1 MKVCHII
8 GGGDVG
14 GAKTH
19 VLSLVERLNKNIEVL
34 LISLREG
41 EFADDAIAM
50 GIPTKIVRNG
60 NMLKDVS
67 ELKKIIEEREFDVVH
82 CHGAK
87 ANVIGTMLRR
97 KCKIPVVT
105 TVHSDWR
112 LDYMGSPVKKY
123 TFGLLNTIALRMLDG
138 HIGVTDNFADM
149 LIERGFDPYNVHVIY
164 NGIDFGYEPSPKCSR
179 EEYLKSLGIPVEED
193 TIVCGIAARLHPV
206 KDIATIVRAF
216 AKLRDVC
223 PKLYLIIGGDGEQRE
238 YLTKLVAENK
248 LSDRIIFAG
257 WISDMDTFVNAID
270 INLLSSLS
278 ESFPYSVLEAVRA
291 KCTMVVSSVG
301 GMPILIDHGANGLLF
316 KPQVI
321 DELAAHLEYLYKNPE
336 VRRDMAEKLYE
347 KASALYSLDKMVS
360 NQIEIYKNVLS
371 GVKCNKIRRGQIV
384 VCGAYGR
391 GNAGD
396 DAILK
401 ALKTE
406 LCSISDK
413 ARICVMSRNPKQTR
427 LQYRIRSIYT
437 FNVFKM
443 INALRHSHLYINGG
457 GSLIQDCT
465 SSRSIW
471 FYLFSLSMAKLCKTP
486 IMMYGC
492 GIGPISRKF
501 NRRLA
506 AKVIDRCADVITLR
520 EPSSMEELTKMGV
533 SRPKMHLAADPT
545 LNLAPA
551 SDLQIES
558 AFFSEELDINENYA
572 CIAMRKW
579 KGFDKKLPEIAKT
592 VEYIAKK
599 HNLKPLLVPMERS
612 RDLPVAQQIAAL
624 CNCEVQILK
633 NEHDVHTMIGI
644 LSKMKIIVA
653 MRLHALV
660 FGAGQGIPVVGISYD
675 EKVSNFM
682 KYIGDEFYIEYSDFN
697 FDNIEPYIDRAL
709 SDASSN
715 KIKDAM
721 LKIRENEKVNGEVAK
736 EFFIYE

>member
-19 VLSLVERLNKNIEVL
+19 VLSLVAQLHKNIDVL

-50 GIPTKIVRNG
+50 GIPTKVIRNG
-60 NMLKDVS
+60 NMLKDVA
-67 ELKKIIEEREFDVVH
+67 ELKKIINDGGFDVVH

-97 KCKIPVVT
+97 KCKVPVVT

-112 LDYMGSPVKKY
+112 LDYMGNAVKKY
-123 TFGLLNTIALRMLDG
+123 TFGMLNTIALRLLDG

-149 LIERGFDPYNVHVIY
+149 LIDRGFDPYNVHVIY
-164 NGIDFGYEPSPKCSR
+164 NGIDFSYEPKPKCSR
-179 EEYLKSLGIPVEED
+179 EEFLKSYGIPADED

-216 AKLRDVC
+216 AKLSDIC

-238 YLTKLVAENK
+238 YLTKLVQENK

-257 WISDMDTFVNAID
+257 WVSDMDTFLNAID

-278 ESFPYSVLEAVRA
+278 ESFPYSVLEAVRSD
-291 KCTMVVSSVG
+291 CTMVVSSVG

-316 KPQVI
+316 KPQAV
-321 DELAAHLEYLYKNPE
+321 DELAAHLEYLYKNPD
-336 VRRDMAEKLYE
+336 VRRDMAKKLLE
-347 KASALYSLDKMVS
+347 KASRLYSLDKMVKD
-360 NQIEIYKNVLS
+360 QIEIYSNVLES
-371 GVKCNKIRRGQIV
+371 VKCNKIRRGQVV

-401 ALKTE
+401 AVKKE
-406 LCSISDK
+406 LSDISK
-413 ARICVMSRNPKQTR
+413 NARICVMSRNPKQTR

-437 FNVFKM
+437 FNIFKM
-443 INALRHSHLYINGG
+443 IKALRHAHLYINGG

-465 SSRSIW
+465 SSRSLW
-471 FYLFSLSMAKLCKTP
+471 FYLFSIALAKLCGAP
-486 IMMYGC
+486 VMMYGC
-492 GIGPISRKF
+492 GIGPVSRKN

-506 AKVIDRCADVITLR
+506 AKVIDKCAKVITLR
-520 EPSSMEELTKMGV
+520 EPSSMEELRKMGV
-533 SRPKMHLAADPT
+533 SRPEMHLAADPT
-545 LNLAPA
+545 LNLSPA
-551 SDLQIES
+551 GDLQIES
-558 AFFSEELDINENYA
+558 AFFSESLDINENYV

-592 VEYIAKK
+592 VDYIAKTY
-599 HNLKPLLVPMERS
+599 NLKPLLVPMERE
-612 RDLPVAQQIAAL
+612 RDLPIAEQIAKKTE
-624 CNCEVQILK
+624 CETRILR

-644 LSKMKIIVA
+644 LSRMKLIVA

-660 FGAGQGIPVVGISYD
+660 FGAGQGVPVVGISYD

-682 KYIGDEFYIEYSDFN
+682 KYIGDEFYIEYSDFT
-697 FDNIEPYIDRAL
+697 FDKIRQYIDRAL
-709 SDASSN
+709 SEESSS
-715 KIKDAM
+715 KIKAATQ
-721 LKIRENEKVNGEVAK
+721 KIRENERVNAKVAK
-736 EFFIYE
+736 EFFGNE

>member
-19 VLSLVERLNKNIEVL
+19 VLSLVAQLHKNIDVL

-50 GIPTKIVRNG
+50 GIPTKVVRNG
-60 NMLKDVS
+60 NMLKDVA
-67 ELKKIIEEREFDVVH
+67 ELKKIINEGGFDVVH

-87 ANVIGTMLRR
+87 ANVIGTLLRR
-97 KCKIPVVT
+97 KCKVPVVT

-112 LDYMGSPVKKY
+112 LDYMGNAVKKY
-123 TFGLLNTIALRMLDG
+123 TFGMLNTVALRLLDG

-149 LIERGFDPYNVHVIY
+149 LIDRGFDPYNVHVIY
-164 NGIDFGYEPSPKCSR
+164 NGIDFSYEPKPKCSR
-179 EEYLKSLGIPVEED
+179 EEFLKSYGIPADDD

-238 YLTKLVAENK
+238 YLTKLVQENK

-257 WISDMDTFVNAID
+257 WVSDMDTFLNAID

-278 ESFPYSVLEAVRA
+278 ESFPYSVLEAVRSN
-291 KCTMVVSSVG
+291 CTMVVSSVG

-316 KPQVI
+316 TPQAV
-321 DELAAHLEYLYKNPE
+321 DELSEHLEYLYKNPD
-336 VRRDMAEKLYE
+336 VRRDMAKKLFE
-347 KASALYSLDKMVS
+347 KASRLYSLDKMVKD
-360 NQIEIYKNVLS
+360 QIEIYSNVLES
-371 GVKCNKIRRGQIV
+371 VKCNKIRRGQVV

-401 ALKTE
+401 ALKKE
-406 LCSISDK
+406 ISEISK
-413 ARICVMSRNPKQTR
+413 NARICVMSRNPKQTR

-437 FNVFKM
+437 FNIFKM
-443 INALRHSHLYINGG
+443 IKALRHAHLYINGG

-471 FYLFSLSMAKLCKTP
+471 FYLFSIALAKLCGAP
-486 IMMYGC
+486 VMMYGC
-492 GIGPISRKF
+492 GIGPVSRKG

-506 AKVIDRCADVITLR
+506 AKVIDKCAKVITLR
-520 EPSSMEELTKMGV
+520 EPSSMEELRKMGV
-533 SRPKMHLAADPT
+533 SRPEMYLAADPT
-545 LNLAPA
+545 LNLSPA
-551 SDLQIES
+551 GDLQIES
-558 AFFSEELDINENYA
+558 AFFGESLDINENYV

-579 KGFDKKLPEIAKT
+579 KNFDKKLPEIAKT
-592 VEYIAKK
+592 VDYIAKTY
-599 HNLKPLLVPMERS
+599 NLKPLLVPMERG
-612 RDLPVAQQIAAL
+612 RDLPIAEQIAKKTE
-624 CNCEVQILK
+624 CETQILR

-644 LSKMKIIVA
+644 LSKMKLIVA

-660 FGAGQGIPVVGISYD
+660 FGAGQGVPVVGISYD

-682 KYIGDEFYIEYSDFN
+682 KYIGDEFYIEYSDFT
-697 FDNIEPYIDRAL
+697 FDKIHPYIDRAL
-709 SDASSN
+709 SEEASA
-715 KIKDAM
+715 KIKEATQ
-721 LKIRENEKVNGEVAK
+721 KIRENERVNVKVAK
-736 EFFIYE
+736 EFFGNE